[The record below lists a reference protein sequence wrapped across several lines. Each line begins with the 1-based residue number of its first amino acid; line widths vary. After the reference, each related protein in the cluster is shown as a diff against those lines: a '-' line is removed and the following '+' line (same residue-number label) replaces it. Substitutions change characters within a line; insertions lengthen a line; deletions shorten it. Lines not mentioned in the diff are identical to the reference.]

1 MRCYLFIPRYLLAIA
16 AFITFSNDFILVSGD
31 QSIAKQTNVN
41 VNVYYE
47 SLCGD
52 SIRWIKDQLLPSYT
66 SLKKHLKITLIP
78 YGKATQTRNA
88 ETGRWHFS
96 CQHGPSECLGNKA
109 QACGIHAI
117 ESNYE
122 ENEQQDQIVNL
133 IGCTMSDQYPPSAVE
148 NCAVKQNLKEG
159 ALKSISECT
168 KADNSLADDLLAAN
182 GDKTWALNPQL
193 SFVPT
198 IIINGVWSGENQKA
212 ALHNFTNTICAFL
225 TEDEQRLVCPTL

>member
-1 MRCYLFIPRYLLAIA
+1 MRCYLFSPRYLLAIA
-16 AFITFSNDFILVSGD
+16 AFITFSNDVILVSGD
-31 QSIAKQTNVN
+31 ELVDNYTVVN

-52 SIRWIKDQLLPSYT
+52 SIRWVKDQLVPNYA

-96 CQHGPSECLGNKA
+96 CQHGSSECLGNKA

-117 ESNYE
+117 ESDYQK
-122 ENEQQDQIVNL
+122 NEQQDQIVYL

-148 NCAVKQNLKEG
+148 TCAKDYLKEETQ
-159 ALKSISECT
+159 KRISECI
-168 KADNSLADDLLAAN
+168 NSSLADDLLAAN
-182 GDKTWALNPQL
+182 GDKTWALKPQL

-198 IIINGVWSGENQKA
+198 IILNGVRTAEIQKS
-212 ALHNFTNTICAFL
+212 ALNNFKTLICSYL
-225 TEDEQRLVCPTL
+225 TKDEQRSICPTL